1 MLPSLLA
8 VYGTLSLAGWVLT
21 AMGAIFLALVFS
33 ALSKVI
39 HGSNGGPH
47 LFIQRAFGRRA
58 GYYAAW
64 GYWLLTWASN
74 TALLVAAMSYLVK
87 ITGPLSMGTVLM
99 VQVVIWLL
107 VVVINCYGVQSA
119 ARFELMT
126 TVLKLIPI
134 IGIPLFACSA
144 MQWDRFLPLLPT
156 SETTTLW
163 SGLQASIFLTLWAF
177 IGVESATVPSKDV
190 FEPEKTIGRATILGT
205 SLAAL
210 AYIMGSAVAIG
221 VLGHAALAQSTAPY
235 ADLATA
241 VFGGHWGGVVSACA
255 VLSCIGAFNGWTMVV
270 ARIAEGAAEQGLF
283 AEIFSR
289 KDARQTPIAA
299 LLISSSC
306 TLIALLF
313 TLQDNMLA
321 QFNAIIDIAVTIVL
335 LIYLGCALAY
345 FILIRPRTVGAQL
358 IGLGAV
364 LFSLF
369 ALYASGIKM
378 VALALLLLALGTPF
392 RAQSRHEQTVAMPE

>member
-1 MLPSLLA
+1 
-8 VYGTLSLAGWVLT
+8 
-21 AMGAIFLALVFS
+21 
-33 ALSKVI
+33 
-39 HGSNGGPH
+39 
-47 LFIQRAFGRRA
+47 
-58 GYYAAW
+58 
-64 GYWLLTWASN
+64 
-74 TALLVAAMSYLVK
+74 
-87 ITGPLSMGTVLM
+87 
-99 VQVVIWLL
+99 
-107 VVVINCYGVQSA
+107 
-119 ARFELMT
+119 MT

-134 IGIPLFACSA
+134 IGIPMFACSA

-156 SETTTLW
+156 SETTSLW

-210 AYIMGSAVAIG
+210 SYIMGSAVAIG
-221 VLGHAALAQSTAPY
+221 VLGHAVLAQSTAPY

-241 VFGGHWGGVVSACA
+241 VFGGHWGVFVSACA

-321 QFNAIIDIAVTIVL
+321 QFNAIIDIAVTIIL
-335 LIYLGCALAY
+335 FIYLGCSVAY
-345 FILIRPRTVGAQL
+345 FRLVQPRSLSARLVGVGAV
-358 IGLGAV
+358 G
-364 LFSLF
+364 FSLF
-369 ALYASGIKM
+369 ALYASGIQM
-378 VALALLLLALGTPF
+378 IGMSLLLLLIGTPF
-392 RAQSRHEQTVAMPE
+392 RARSRYEKSPAVS